1 MKLPEQCENIQDI
14 RVEIDN
20 IDKKIINLLGTRYN
34 YVKAASK
41 FKKNEENVRADDRVK
56 KMIEKRREWAESEGL
71 SPDIVEN
78 IYRTLVNYFISE
90 ELNEWRK

>member
-1 MKLPEQCENIQDI
+1 MKLPEKCENIQDI

-41 FKKNEENVRADDRVK
+41 FKKSEENVRADDRVK